1 MYKRDEVY
9 IYYKGEWI
17 KVWRQTG
24 DWLAKEASNA

>member
-1 MYKRDEVY
+1 MKRDMIY

-24 DWLAKEASNA
+24 DWLAKEASNER